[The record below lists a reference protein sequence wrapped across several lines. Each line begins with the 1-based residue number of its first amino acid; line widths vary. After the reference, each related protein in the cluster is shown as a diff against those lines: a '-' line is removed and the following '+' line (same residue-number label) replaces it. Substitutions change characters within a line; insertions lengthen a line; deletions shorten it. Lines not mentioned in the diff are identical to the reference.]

1 MPQESGVSPTGE
13 QHLSP
18 GCILCHQG
26 AKMVLFVT
34 GRCQR
39 TCWYCPLSRERKGR
53 DVVFANERQ
62 ISSPHEAIEVAE
74 SMSALG
80 TGVTGGEP
88 LIELDRVVE
97 YTTALK
103 EHFGP
108 DHQIHLYTG
117 LAPDETMLRRL
128 QGLVDEIRLHPPHES
143 WPRILDTDFARSAAL
158 AREMGFLIGIEVPA
172 LPGLKDL
179 AVALPLLD
187 FLNINE
193 LEWGE
198 TCASAMRERG
208 LELDDG
214 LHNAVL
220 GAREWAE
227 ALVGDPKV
235 HFCSSVFKDSV
246 QLRERLKRIAA
257 NTARPFEEVTDD
269 GTVVYGV
276 LEPEGEISGILEEFD
291 ENEYAT
297 VEGRIEMA
305 WWVLAEY
312 GDGLPGRKYVVERY
326 PNGGM
331 VVEVT
336 PL

>member
-1 MPQESGVSPTGE
+1 MEQESGVSPDGVS
-13 QHLSP
+13 LSQ
-18 GCILCHQG
+18 GCILCYQG

-34 GRCQR
+34 GRCHR

-53 DVVFANERQ
+53 DVVFANSRQ
-62 ISSPHEAIEVAE
+62 VSSPAEAIEEAE

-80 TGVTGGEP
+80 TGITGGEP
-88 LIELDRVVE
+88 LIVLDRVVE
-97 YTTALK
+97 YATRLK
-103 EHFGP
+103 EHFGSE
-108 DHQIHLYTG
+108 HQIHLYTG
-117 LAPDETMLRRL
+117 LAPDEAMLRRL
-128 QGLVDEIRLHPPHES
+128 QGLVDEIRLHPPPEV
-143 WPRILDTDFARSAAL
+143 WPEILDTDYARSAVL
-158 AREMGFLIGIEVPA
+158 ARELGFAIGIEVPA
-172 LPGLKDL
+172 LPGIGAL
-179 AVALPLLD
+179 AAALPLLD

-198 TCASAMRERG
+198 TCADAMRERR
-208 LELDDG
+208 LEPEDG
-214 LHNAVL
+214 VHNAVL
-220 GAREWAE
+220 GARQWAE
-227 ALVGDPKV
+227 ELPRDPKV

-276 LEPEGEISGILEEFD
+276 LEPAGPVDEFLESLD
-291 ENEYAT
+291 ADDYM
-297 VEGRIEMA
+297 VCDGKIEMA
-305 WWVLAEY
+305 WWVLTEDGA
-312 GDGLPGRKYVVERY
+312 GLPGRKYVVERY